1 MEVSRAMSSQVR
13 IANPN
18 QSIRD
23 AARMMA
29 QIDAGVLPVGDNGR
43 LAGMITDRDIAVRAV
58 AAGKGP
64 DTAVREVMSN
74 GVKYCFEDDD
84 LDQVAQE
91 MAEHKVRRMPVLN
104 RQERLVG
111 ILSLGDIALA
121 DATESAGCALCG
133 ISEPGGDHCQS
144 ADGHGLRMNR
154 NGPSS

>member
-1 MEVSRAMSSQVR
+1 MEVSRAMSGQVR

-84 LDQVAQE
+84 LDEVAQE
-91 MAEHKVRRMPVLN
+91 MAELKVRRMPVLN
-104 RQERLVG
+104 HEERLVG

-144 ADGHGLRMNR
+144 ADGRGPRMNL
-154 NGPSS
+154 NGSSS

>member
-13 IANPN
+13 IASPN

-74 GVKYCFEDDD
+74 GVKS
-84 LDQVAQE
+84 
-91 MAEHKVRRMPVLN
+91 VLS
-104 RQERLVG
+104 G
-111 ILSLGDIALA
+111 
-121 DATESAGCALCG
+121 
-133 ISEPGGDHCQS
+133 
-144 ADGHGLRMNR
+144 
-154 NGPSS
+154 